1 MIEVGL
7 LIVVDVPLEVLY
19 QVGLRVDGHVL
30 NGLDGGR
37 RIRHHVVPTCLLC
50 ECSYGGL
57 AELLHLI
64 LLVEAWRIILDTS
77 FICRCNFTI
86 TTALFF

>member
-1 MIEVGL
+1 MIQVGL
-7 LIVVDVPLEVLY
+7 LIFVDVLLEVLH
-19 QVGLRVDGHVL
+19 QVGLRVDGHIL

-50 ECSYGGL
+50 EGSDGGL
-57 AELLHLI
+57 AELLYLI

-77 FICRCNFTI
+77 FLCR
-86 TTALFF
+86 TTALLF